1 MERLYCLDFG
11 LLHNIETK
19 QMKEEKMSPLKD
31 ADNVYVKQKQMK
43 EKKIPLKDADNV
55 YVKQKQMKE
64 KKMSPLKDADNV
76 YVKYLVVG
84 ETLMVR
90 TVLSSSFIRCKTFS
104 HQNQH

>member
-11 LLHNIETK
+11 LLHNIETKHIETK

-31 ADNVYVKQKQMK
+31 ADNVYVK
-43 EKKIPLKDADNV
+43 
-55 YVKQKQMKE
+55 
-64 KKMSPLKDADNV
+64 
-76 YVKYLVVG
+76 YLVEG

-104 HQNQH
+104 HQYQH